1 MIQAFLDESGT
12 DERWP
17 CVCVG
22 AYAAEESEWKLF
34 ADEFT
39 QSRRKCGIELF
50 HAKET
55 SCDRLRPALAA
66 ALDRRNVYGYMFSVA
81 KRDYK
86 ELAIGRI
93 RQQLGNPY
101 AQGVI
106 GCALKIAR
114 QAKEQQLGPVAFFI
128 EAGQPNAEFVRQS
141 IEVQRGNDYFA
152 VASAEVVQKG
162 DHVALQAADFLAHV
176 GGTHQV
182 EWLERLIGDGPGKAL
197 HCHFDR
203 DAIISMTRQVEE
215 VWKRYRR
222 IQAAERRAARLA
234 AAK

>member
-1 MIQAFLDESGT
+1 VIQAFLDESGT

-22 AYAAEESEWKLF
+22 AYAAEEIEWKLF
-34 ADEFT
+34 ADEFIPVL
-39 QSRRKCGIELF
+39 RHHGIGLF

-55 SCDRLRPALAA
+55 RCDRLRPALAA
-66 ALDRRNVYGYMFSVA
+66 ALEKRNVYGYMFSVA

-101 AQGVI
+101 AQGAI

-114 QAKEQQLGPVAFFI
+114 QAREQQLGPVAFFI
-128 EAGQPNAEFVRQS
+128 ESGQPNAEFVRQS

-152 VASAEVVQKG
+152 IASAEIVQKG

-176 GGTHQV
+176 AGTHQV
-182 EWLERLIGDGPGKAL
+182 QWLERLIGDGPGKAL
-197 HCHFDR
+197 HCHFDH
-203 DAIISMTRQVEE
+203 DAIVSMTHQVED

-222 IQAAERRAARLA
+222 MQAAEKRAARLT
-234 AAK
+234 AK